1 MTRILALVVGLLLIA
16 APAWWLRDVTV
27 PLPAYRQAG
36 YASFLFFGQ
45 ALLAIYG
52 SVLLGIAVHLAG
64 AKGSPQPVSPFKFFQ
79 AGALGALVVCAAF
92 LVGGSVYS
100 LAKYGAFD
108 KANRWESLGPVGDLL
123 GDPRRHRFGR
133 RGLAILC
140 LAGSCRAVRRDA
152 RKQWVGS
159 AALVTPFTQR

>member
-52 SVLLGIAVHLAG
+52 SVLFGIAVRLAR
-64 AKGSPQPVSPFKFFQ
+64 ARGSPQPVSPFKIFQ

-92 LVGGSVYS
+92 LVGGSVYG
-100 LAKYGAFD
+100 LAKYGAFE
-108 KANRWESLGPVGDLL
+108 KAIGGNLWGLL
-123 GDPRRHRFGR
+123 GIFWVILGAIVSAGVALLFYAW
-133 RGLAILC
+133 RGLAGRSG
-140 LAGSCRAVRRDA
+140 ATPGSSGPGMPR
-152 RKQWVGS
+152 S
-159 AALVTPFTQR
+159 